1 MSLLSIID
9 AVDNFKPTALSTHKF
24 VPFYL
29 SLEHTQPQDII
40 GQIAPEVVHTII
52 SHPPGTFAVQMIDSS
67 GGMSWASDSTRPPS
81 VAQVK
86 AIAFDDRLSTAEERS
101 EAIERASMEWREQGL
116 FAGVIGGRQW
126 RNERYTVY
134 VHPFR
139 NAGLGGEVAFE
150 LERSA
155 CQLFGFVTV
164 ASCSILPITE
174 YGSLADPGPKGT
186 RSLILASWPGFLD
199 NSVAGGIPVGMSP
212 FESMVKECEEEASLT
227 EDVARKHLKSV
238 GEIFSPKLN
247 MCTICFVLQR
257 MTQRSYPSHW
267 MEKSKVLRSVPVLST
282 CGRRNVPQSLKKSV
296 QLMNWEAVIEK
307 MKAGEFKR
315 NSALVRAE
323 PSYIFL
329 LAQVGLARILDACW
343 DIQGLLMSRR
353 DRRKDRVL
361 NYGTAP
367 NPPLTTTTCATLNL
381 WSVKMPPRRT
391 KKPVKTKPS
400 SPRSSE
406 LESEVP
412 SKYFTS
418 KIASKVKS
426 IVGLE
431 TDDTKPVVNN
441 KKRKR
446 TNAATEHDREDEEP
460 VPRQQLPRKPRTKAS
475 VPMTLTPQQLAAK
488 QARISKATENDSES
502 SESEDE
508 LATAP
513 VSPTKPRPR
522 GRPKRATAA
531 PPKPKPKPA
540 STRTR
545 QSASTNTKV
554 SSTSSARKTRKSR
567 DEYDSSIRELT
578 HSSNSP
584 TPSETS
590 DTRGSADYDPELEVS
605 ADYQQDEDEEEAAL
619 EAMEVDSDALDD
631 ESDFGPHRIA
641 ERASVSPRKKRT
653 STSSKASKG
662 RKSVGKRAK
671 KDATSEE
678 EYQSDESGAIIVGK
692 VVQAPETGRVPEG
705 QISQNTFDFLLN
717 LQDPEKN
724 DREWFRLHEPVYR
737 LAEKE
742 WVAFVDAWVTTLV
755 EVDDQIPPLPPKDI
769 IHRIYRDVSPSLLPT
784 ADLLNQTS
792 RQALLDP
799 EGRGYL
805 QRSMAQITSH
815 NVRPVVKPGG
825 GSLVAAGVW
834 CPGKNELQTIRNVI
848 QRNHARRLR
857 EIIAKPSFVKYF
869 GAPEPLATKGKERQR
884 QSIFGAEDELKVA
897 NGIDEMDCTLS
908 RDIDLLKCRSFAVIH
923 SHRRFTDAQV
933 LKKDF
938 LEKILKPVLVEV
950 RPFVH
955 WLPAYLAPAQALMR
969 NNWSIQKRVPRFL
982 RSPILDFS

>member
-52 SHPPGTFAVQMIDSS
+52 SHPPGTFAVQIIDSS
-67 GGMSWASDSTRPPS
+67 GGMSRASDSTRPPS

-155 CQLFGFVTV
+155 CQLFGFVT
-164 ASCSILPITE
+164 
-174 YGSLADPGPKGT
+174 YGVHMTMYTSDYRIWVPR
-186 RSLILASWPGFLD
+186 RSRTKQTWPGFLD

-238 GEIFSPKLN
+238 GAVSYFFQNSRGNLQPEVEYVYDMLCPSANDPAFVPKPLDGEVES
-247 MCTICFVLQR
+247 F
-257 MTQRSYPSHW
+257 
-267 MEKSKVLRSVPVLST
+267 E
-282 CGRRNVPQSLKKSV
+282 
-296 QLMNWEAVIEK
+296 LMNWEAVIEK

-315 NSALVRAE
+315 NSALATQQRLGVAMG
-323 PSYIFL
+323 FKL

-460 VPRQQLPRKPRTKAS
+460 VPRQQLPRKPRTKVS

-641 ERASVSPRKKRT
+641 ERAS
-653 STSSKASKG
+653 
-662 RKSVGKRAK
+662 SVGKRAK

-692 VVQAPETGRVPEG
+692 VAQAPETGRVPEG

-769 IHRIYRDVSPSLLPT
+769 IHRIYRD
-784 ADLLNQTS
+784 
-792 RQALLDP
+792 R
-799 EGRGYL
+799 E
-805 QRSMAQITSH
+805 SMADHISI
-815 NVRPVVKPGG
+815 KPGG

-897 NGIDEMDCTLS
+897 PAGVKKDHPNGIDEMDCTLS

-923 SHRRFTDAQV
+923 RFTDAQV

-955 WLPAYLAPAQALMR
+955 CLNDYMTLSPDEA
-969 NNWSIQKRVPRFL
+969 SVPG
-982 RSPILDFS
+982 SSSSSDEE

>member
-52 SHPPGTFAVQMIDSS
+52 SHPPGTFAVQIIDSS
-67 GGMSWASDSTRPPS
+67 GGMSRASDSTRPPS

-126 RNERYTVY
+126 RNEQYTVY

-155 CQLFGFVTV
+155 CQLFGFVT
-164 ASCSILPITE
+164 
-174 YGSLADPGPKGT
+174 
-186 RSLILASWPGFLD
+186 WPGFLD

-238 GEIFSPKLN
+238 GAVSYFFQNSRGNLQPEVEYVYDMLCPSANDPAFVPKPLDGEVES
-247 MCTICFVLQR
+247 F
-257 MTQRSYPSHW
+257 
-267 MEKSKVLRSVPVLST
+267 E
-282 CGRRNVPQSLKKSV
+282 
-296 QLMNWEAVIEK
+296 LMNWEAVIEK

-323 PSYIFL
+323 PSYIFVATQQRLGVAMGFKL

-391 KKPVKTKPS
+391 KKPVRTKPS

-406 LESEVP
+406 SESEVP

-475 VPMTLTPQQLAAK
+475 APMTLTPQQLAVK

-531 PPKPKPKPA
+531 PPKPKPA

-545 QSASTNTKV
+545 QSASTNTMKF
-554 SSTSSARKTRKSR
+554 STSSARKTRKSR

-578 HSSNSP
+578 RSSSSP

-605 ADYQQDEDEEEAAL
+605 ADYQQDEDEDEAAL

-769 IHRIYRDVSPSLLPT
+769 IHRIYRD
-784 ADLLNQTS
+784 
-792 RQALLDP
+792 
-799 EGRGYL
+799 
-805 QRSMAQITSH
+805 SMAQITSLISSI
-815 NVRPVVKPGG
+815 KPGG

-857 EIIAKPSFVKYF
+857 EIIAKPSFVKHF

-897 NGIDEMDCTLS
+897 PAGVKKDHPNGIDEMDCTLS

-923 SHRRFTDAQV
+923 RFTDAQV

-955 WLPAYLAPAQALMR
+955 CLNDYMTLSPDEA
-969 NNWSIQKRVPRFL
+969 SVPG
-982 RSPILDFS
+982 STSSSDEE

>member
-1 MSLLSIID
+1 MSLLNIIES
-9 AVDNFKPTALSTHKF
+9 VDNFKLAALSTNKF

-29 SLEHTQPQDII
+29 TLEHTQPQDII
-40 GQIAPEVVHTII
+40 GQITPDVVRTII
-52 SHPPGTFAVQMIDSS
+52 SYPPGTFTVQVIDGS
-67 GGMSWASDSTRPPS
+67 GRMSRASDGTRPPS

-116 FAGVIGGRQW
+116 FAGAIGGKQW

-155 CQLFGFVTV
+155 CELFGFVT
-164 ASCSILPITE
+164 
-174 YGSLADPGPKGT
+174 
-186 RSLILASWPGFLD
+186 WPGFLD

-238 GEIFSPKLN
+238 GAVSYFFQNSRGNLQPEVEYVYDMLCPSANDPAFVPKPLDGEVES
-247 MCTICFVLQR
+247 F
-257 MTQRSYPSHW
+257 
-267 MEKSKVLRSVPVLST
+267 E
-282 CGRRNVPQSLKKSV
+282 
-296 QLMNWEAVIEK
+296 LMNWEAVIEK

-315 NSALVRAE
+315 NSALATQQQLGVAMG
-323 PSYIFL
+323 FKL
-329 LAQVGLARILDACW
+329 LVQVGLARILDACW

-361 NYGTAP
+361 NYGAAP

-406 LESEVP
+406 SESEVP

-418 KIASKVKS
+418 KIASKFKS

-475 VPMTLTPQQLAAK
+475 VPMTLTLQQLAVK

-513 VSPTKPRPR
+513 VSPIKPRPR

-531 PPKPKPKPA
+531 PPKPKPA

-545 QSASTNTKV
+545 QSASTNTKK

-578 HSSNSP
+578 HSSSSP

-641 ERASVSPRKKRT
+641 EHASVSPRKKRT
-653 STSSKASKG
+653 STSSRASRG

-678 EYQSDESGAIIVGK
+678 ECQSDESGAIIVGK

-705 QISQNTFDFLLN
+705 EISQNTFDFLLN

-769 IHRIYRDVSPSLLPT
+769 IHRIYRD
-784 ADLLNQTS
+784 
-792 RQALLDP
+792 
-799 EGRGYL
+799 
-805 QRSMAQITSH
+805 SMAQITSLISSI
-815 NVRPVVKPGG
+815 KPGG

-857 EIIAKPSFVKYF
+857 EIIAKPSFVKHF

-897 NGIDEMDCTLS
+897 PAGVKKDHPNGIDEMDCTLS

-923 SHRRFTDAQV
+923 RFTDAQV

-955 WLPAYLAPAQALMR
+955 CLNDYMTLSPDEA
-969 NNWSIQKRVPRFL
+969 SVPG
-982 RSPILDFS
+982 SSSSSDEE

>member
-40 GQIAPEVVHTII
+40 GQIAPEVI
-52 SHPPGTFAVQMIDSS
+52 IDSS
-67 GGMSWASDSTRPPS
+67 GGMSRASDSTRPPS

-126 RNERYTVY
+126 RNERYTVR
-134 VHPFR
+134 H
-139 NAGLGGEVAFE
+139 VAI
-150 LERSA
+150 R
-155 CQLFGFVTV
+155 
-164 ASCSILPITE
+164 I
-174 YGSLADPGPKGT
+174 
-186 RSLILASWPGFLD
+186 
-199 NSVAGGIPVGMSP
+199 
-212 FESMVKECEEEASLT
+212 MVKECEEEASLT

-238 GEIFSPKLN
+238 GAVSYFFQNSRGNLQPEVEYVYDML
-247 MCTICFVLQR
+247 VLQR
-257 MTQRSYPSHW
+257 MTSVRTQAIGWRS
-267 MEKSKVLRSVPVLST
+267 
-282 CGRRNVPQSLKKSV
+282 RNLKKSV

-315 NSALVRAE
+315 NSALATQQRLGVAMG
-323 PSYIFL
+323 FKL

-460 VPRQQLPRKPRTKAS
+460 VPRQHGEASQNIKGHRKRLRVFRVGRRVSDSTCFSHQAEAERKTQEGYGCSTETETK
-475 VPMTLTPQQLAAK
+475 
-488 QARISKATENDSES
+488 
-502 SESEDE
+502 
-508 LATAP
+508 
-513 VSPTKPRPR
+513 
-522 GRPKRATAA
+522 
-531 PPKPKPKPA
+531 
-540 STRTR
+540 
-545 QSASTNTKV
+545 
-554 SSTSSARKTRKSR
+554 TSLYPARKTRKSR

-678 EYQSDESGAIIVGK
+678 EYQSDESGTIIVGK

-769 IHRIYRDVSPSLLPT
+769 IHRIYRDVSPIYG
-784 ADLLNQTS
+784 ADHIQTW
-792 RQALLDP
+792 
-799 EGRGYL
+799 
-805 QRSMAQITSH
+805 
-815 NVRPVVKPGG
+815 G

-897 NGIDEMDCTLS
+897 PAGVKKDHPNGIDEMDCTLS

-923 SHRRFTDAQV
+923 RFTDAQV

-955 WLPAYLAPAQALMR
+955 CLNDYMTLSPDEA
-969 NNWSIQKRVPRFL
+969 SVPG
-982 RSPILDFS
+982 SSSSSDEE